1 MNVITLIT
9 LLLFSKS
16 SFAYIGPGLG
26 LGIVVSILGLIFSI
40 FLFIIALLWFP
51 IKKLLKKN
59 QNKKTKDIK

>member
-9 LLLFSKS
+9 LLLLSKS

-59 QNKKTKDIK
+59 KNKKTKGIK